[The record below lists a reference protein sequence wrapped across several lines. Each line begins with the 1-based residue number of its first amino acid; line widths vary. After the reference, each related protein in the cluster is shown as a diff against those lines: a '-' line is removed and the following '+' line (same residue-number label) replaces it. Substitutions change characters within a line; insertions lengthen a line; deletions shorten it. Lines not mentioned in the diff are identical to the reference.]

1 MMYRNR
7 RSIQARKNWGV
18 LFLLLVV
25 TTSYSNV
32 TGFATPKPSVLMSTR
47 YRGVCVRSNLTP
59 EPSSNLE
66 STPEKSEGDSQN
78 YSSTEDMST
87 SEDDDDDGGGVTL
100 GQGIRVGLYRLLL
113 LGSAGACTGL
123 AVLPLLEGS
132 GLSSTDTLEMNMSM
146 GWKFMLGAA
155 AILAPLP
162 SVDSKFKSNLPF
174 IALSCVGASTVLLLS
189 LPIMFQE
196 SMMETATQV
205 VATMAT
211 LGICVRE
218 VVFYGAA
225 YKVEAIILASLFLL
239 QPVLPVSNII
249 PGGIALALLV
259 LSFGKLLEPL
269 EEDLRPGQ
277 STFLARNALSTTRLP
292 LDETTPLENKRQTK
306 PPL

>member
-1 MMYRNR
+1 VRT
-7 RSIQARKNWGV
+7 NWGV
-18 LFLLLVV
+18 PFLLLVI

-32 TGFATPKPSVLMSTR
+32 TAFVAPKPSITVSTR
-47 YRGVCVRSNLTP
+47 YRGVCVRSNLIP

-66 STPEKSEGDSQN
+66 SIPEKSEGESQN
-78 YSSTEDMST
+78 YSSIEDMST
-87 SEDDDDDGGGVTL
+87 SDDDDGSGVTL

-113 LGSAGACTGL
+113 LGSAGAWTGL

-132 GLSSTDTLEMNMSM
+132 GLSSTDTLEVNMSM

-155 AILAPLP
+155 AVVAPLP
-162 SVDSKFKSNLPF
+162 SVDSKSKSNLPF
-174 IALSCVGASTVLLLS
+174 LALSCVGVSTLLLLS
-189 LPIMFQE
+189 LSIMFQE
-196 SMMETATQV
+196 GMMDTATQV

-225 YKVEAIILASLFLL
+225 YKVEAIILASLLLL
-239 QPVLPVSNII
+239 QPVLPVSNIV

-277 STFLARNALSTTRLP
+277 STFLARNALSTTTLP